1 MRSILRKSTNRSALA
16 LAVAAAALF
25 GDPAE
30 LSAGEESCGSTCNW
44 SCGIQDDAT
53 CAEAGGSSNCVATGC
68 STSYYYCHDLL
79 APNLLTCGLAT

>member
-1 MRSILRKSTNRSALA
+1 MRAILRKSTNRSALA

-30 LSAGEESCGSTCNW
+30 LSAGVESCSSICNW
-44 SCGIQDDAT
+44 SCGIQDDAA
-53 CAEAGGSSNCVATGC
+53 CASAGGSNCVATGC
-68 STSYYYCHDLL
+68 STSYFYCHDLL